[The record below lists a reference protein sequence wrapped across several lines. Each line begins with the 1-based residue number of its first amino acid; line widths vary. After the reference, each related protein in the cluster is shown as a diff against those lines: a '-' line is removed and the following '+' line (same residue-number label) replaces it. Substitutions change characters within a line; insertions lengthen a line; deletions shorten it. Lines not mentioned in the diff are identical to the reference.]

1 MRIRVR
7 NAHQRVEFEVLKNG
21 QNGSKTR
28 GMLARVSKM
37 SLILN
42 VLTRAYS
49 TIKKEAVKKES
60 SYKLKK
66 IMTNHKFF
74 LKVPIFGIA
83 KIFTR
88 AQGARVSPPL
98 FYFPTLLFHIHF
110 WNSTI
115 HYQSSIYGI
124 PLFHSRNYGIP
135 IIYLPFL
142 TRTRHLSPGTSKN
155 SHNFN
160 LILII
165 FNFKS

>member
-83 KIFTR
+83 KIFR
-88 AQGARVSPPL
+88 SREAR
-98 FYFPTLLFHIHF
+98 
-110 WNSTI
+110 
-115 HYQSSIYGI
+115 
-124 PLFHSRNYGIP
+124 
-135 IIYLPFL
+135 
-142 TRTRHLSPGTSKN
+142 
-155 SHNFN
+155 
-160 LILII
+160 
-165 FNFKS
+165 

>member
-1 MRIRVR
+1 MRVRVRVRVRVRIRVR

-83 KIFTR
+83 KFSLAPKARGPRTLFFIF
-88 AQGARVSPPL
+88 L
-98 FYFPTLLFHIHF
+98 HFYFTYTF
-110 WNSTI
+110 
-115 HYQSSIYGI
+115 GI
-124 PLFHSRNYGIP
+124 PLFTINPPFMEFHYSIHGITE
-135 IIYLPFL
+135 FQ
-142 TRTRHLSPGTSKN
+142 
-155 SHNFN
+155 
-160 LILII
+160 
-165 FNFKS
+165 

>member
-83 KIFTR
+83 KIFR
-88 AQGARVSPPL
+88 SRQARGPRTL
-98 FYFPTLLFHIHF
+98 FFIFLHFYFTYTL
-110 WNSTI
+110 
-115 HYQSSIYGI
+115 GI
-124 PLFHSRNYGIP
+124 PLFTINPPFMEFHYSIHGIWE
-135 IIYLPFL
+135 FQ
-142 TRTRHLSPGTSKN
+142 
-155 SHNFN
+155 
-160 LILII
+160 
-165 FNFKS
+165 